1 MRKAALRRVA
11 KGANSPLTLVK
22 IDLHDIEFGYR
33 SDAPLFRIPSFSIAS
48 GEAVGVFGPSGAGKT
63 SLLKLLAGIC
73 LPTKGRIDIGG
84 TSLNDLSDADRR
96 QFRNERVGLVFQDFR
111 LLEYLSV
118 KENILLPFRIG
129 AGRSP
134 TAADRARA
142 DELVNRL
149 ELRDRVSASPRAL
162 SQGEQQRAAIGRAL
176 IASPQV
182 ILADEPTGNLDQRNK
197 GRIRDLLLEHSRK
210 HKVTLVM
217 VTHDLAL
224 LDDFE
229 RVLDFSEFETGGKVA

>member
-1 MRKAALRRVA
+1 MRIELE
-11 KGANSPLTLVK
+11 G
-22 IDLHDIEFGYR
+22 IEFGYR
-33 SDAPLFRIPSFSIAS
+33 PDTPLFRVPSFSIAP

-73 LPTKGRIDIGG
+73 VPLSGTIDVGGTRIDR
-84 TSLNDLSDADRR
+84 LNEADRR
-96 QFRNERVGLVFQDFR
+96 QFRNECIGLVFQDFR

-118 KENILLPFRIG
+118 QDNILLPLRIG
-129 AGRSP
+129 SSRSP
-134 TAADRARA
+134 SKSD
-142 DELVNRL
+142 
-149 ELRDRVSASPRAL
+149 RDRVDEIVRSLELNDRATAFPRAL

-176 IASPQV
+176 ISSPQV

-197 GRIRDLLLEHSRK
+197 TRIRDLLLDYSRK

-229 RVLDFSEFETGGKVA
+229 RVMDFSEFEAGARSK

>member
-1 MRKAALRRVA
+1 M
-11 KGANSPLTLVK
+11 K
-22 IDLHDIEFGYR
+22 IHLESIEFGYR
-33 SDAPLFRIPSFSIAS
+33 QDTPLFRVPSFSIAS

-73 LPTKGRIDIGG
+73 LPVSGTIEVGG
-84 TSLNDLSDADRR
+84 VEVNRLSDADRR
-96 QFRNERVGLVFQDFR
+96 QFRNENIGLVFQDFR
-111 LLEYLSV
+111 LLEYLSIRD
-118 KENILLPFRIG
+118 NILLPFRIG
-129 AGRSP
+129 ASRSP
-134 TAADRARA
+134 SKSDRERVDA
-142 DELVNRL
+142 LIQRL
-149 ELRDRVSASPRAL
+149 ELTDRVAAFPRAL

-197 GRIRDLLLEHSRK
+197 TRIRDLLLEYSRK
-210 HKVTLVM
+210 HKVTLIM

-229 RVLDFSEFETGGKVA
+229 RVMDFSEFEVGGRPE

>member
-1 MRKAALRRVA
+1 MRIELE
-11 KGANSPLTLVK
+11 G
-22 IDLHDIEFGYR
+22 IEFGYR
-33 SDAPLFRIPSFSIAS
+33 PDTPLFRVPSFSIAT

-73 LPTKGRIDIGG
+73 VPLSGTIDVGGTRIDR
-84 TSLNDLSDADRR
+84 LNEADRR
-96 QFRNERVGLVFQDFR
+96 QFRNECIGLVFQDFR

-118 KENILLPFRIG
+118 QDNILLPLRIG
-129 AGRSP
+129 SSRSP
-134 TAADRARA
+134 SKSD
-142 DELVNRL
+142 
-149 ELRDRVSASPRAL
+149 RDRVDEIVRSLELNDRATAFPRAL

-176 IASPQV
+176 ISSPQV

-197 GRIRDLLLEHSRK
+197 TRIRDLLLDYSRK

-229 RVLDFSEFETGGKVA
+229 RVMDFSEFEAGARSK